1 MKEDMTVSRKGPHKP
16 NSKRAVAVEKLF
28 RCLSQ
33 HYVLNE
39 WWPADSSFEVAVGA
53 ILTQNTSWKNA
64 AAAVSNLRK
73 NDMICPGHIIDSQK
87 EELERLITPSGCF
100 RQKALKLR
108 RFSSFLMEEYG
119 GEMAGMS
126 VEPVDEVRNKL
137 MTVEGIGNETA
148 DAILLYACRMPV
160 FVVDAYTFRIFQ
172 RIGISD
178 KHAKYGQVREL
189 VEKSIGGN
197 TSDYSLF
204 HALLVEFAK
213 GQCRKVPLCDTCFIK
228 DCRYRVQSDIE
239 KNISE

>member
-1 MKEDMTVSRKGPHKP
+1 MKGDTTVLLTDPHKP
-16 NSKRAVAVEKLF
+16 NSKGVVAVEKLF

-53 ILTQNTSWKNA
+53 ILTQNTNWRNA
-64 AAAVSNLRK
+64 AAAVSNLKK
-73 NDMICPGHIIDSQK
+73 NDMICPRHIINSQK

-108 RFSSFLMEEYG
+108 RFSSFLIGEYG

-126 VEPVDEVRNKL
+126 AEPVDEVRSKL
-137 MTVEGIGNETA
+137 MNIEGIGNETA

-172 RIGISD
+172 RIGISG

-204 HALLVEFAK
+204 HALIVEFAK
-213 GQCRKVPLCDTCFIK
+213 RQCRNVPLCDTCFIK
-228 DCRYRVQSDIE
+228 DCKYRVKSNIE
-239 KNISE
+239 KNISK